1 MALISGVFFPQSPPS
16 VPDAVLGATGT
27 TPPIRTAPGLPRIY
41 ALRKFYEFF
50 QFGMTTKSAKEI
62 IAAIKSGHKPTA
74 GEKRVLELDYCKNH
88 IEYFIDSYGHIEDKQ
103 NQDGEFI
110 KPFKMWK
117 AQREALNSIVSH
129 RWNIILK
136 ARQLGF
142 SWLVMHIAAHLL
154 ITSYG
159 KLAIGLS
166 QSEKE
171 AKELVRRLTVILRY
185 MPELIAEKGN
195 IPNGWDGPIFDSTA
209 LTVTITFPN
218 GLESKFEAFPSA
230 PGAGRS
236 FTANLIILDEWAY
249 QQYAE
254 EIWGAAF
261 PTINSKF
268 GGMVIGLSTNQRGSF
283 FEQMFI
289 DPDNGFNKI
298 FIPWYA
304 DPSRDDAWYERTKR
318 MMGDSMTAEYPATID
333 EALEVPGGAFFP
345 EVKKDTH
352 ETKDELKGS
361 LRKYCAIDYGLDA
374 LAAIWI
380 NIDTKGNEQVYRCVK
395 EPNLTVSQAAE
406 LLLSRSAYD
415 GRIEWLAPD
424 DLWSRNRETGRTTAD
439 IFSDQGISLVK
450 VNRDLFNG
458 CIQMKEHLRV
468 PEEGKPKL
476 TFLYG
481 TSDKLIHDLQKI
493 QKDKH
498 KPTIYAKEP
507 HDLTHLPDALRYFC
521 TWWASPAANKAKAET
536 RKRWSADLIY
546 DWDHA
551 NKEMRELMREMYGEP
566 VR

>member
-1 MALISGVFFPQSPPS
+1 
-16 VPDAVLGATGT
+16 
-27 TPPIRTAPGLPRIY
+27 
-41 ALRKFYEFF
+41 
-50 QFGMTTKSAKEI
+50 MTTKSAKEVLESLR
-62 IAAIKSGHKPTA
+62 AGKAITK
-74 GEKRVLELDYCKNH
+74 GEARILELDYCKNN
-88 IEYFIDSYGHIEDKQ
+88 IEYFIDKYGHIEDKQ

-110 KPFKMWK
+110 KPFSMWK
-117 AQREALNSIVSH
+117 EQREALKSIIAH

-171 AKELVRRLTVILRY
+171 AKELVRRLAVIFRY

-195 IPNGWDGPIFDSTA
+195 IPEDWDGPVFDSTA
-209 LTVTITFPN
+209 LSVTVTFPN

-236 FTANLIILDEWAY
+236 FTANLIIIDEWAY

-268 GGMVIGLSTNQRGSF
+268 GGKVIGLSTNQRGSF
-283 FEQMFI
+283 FESMFI
-289 DPDNGFNKI
+289 DPDNGFNKV

-304 DPSRDDAWYERTKR
+304 DPSRDEEWYERTKR
-318 MMGDSMTAEYPATID
+318 MMGDSMTAEYPATIE

-352 ETKDELKGS
+352 ETKEELTGYLK
-361 LRKYCAIDYGLDA
+361 RYCAIDYGLDS

-380 NIDTKGNEQVYRCVK
+380 QVDTKGREQVYRSLREK
-395 EPNLTVSQAAE
+395 DLTASQAAK
-406 LLLSRSAYD
+406 LLISRSANEHID
-415 GRIEWLAPD
+415 MWLAPD
-424 DLWSRNRETGRTTAD
+424 DLWSRNRDTGKTTAE
-439 IFSDQGISLVK
+439 IFYSEGVPLVK
-450 VNRDLFNG
+450 VARDKVNG
-458 CIQMKEHLRV
+458 CIQMKEHLVLR
-468 PEEGKPKL
+468 EDGKPRL

-481 TSDKLIHDLQKI
+481 TSDELIKHLQKI
-493 QKDKH
+493 QKDKR
-498 KPTIYAKEP
+498 KTVVYAEEP
-507 HDLTHLPDALRYFC
+507 HELTHYPDALRYFC
-521 TWWASPAANKAKAET
+521 TWWVSPAAEKQ
-536 RKRWSADLIY
+536 RKDTGKKWTKDLLE
-546 DWDHA
+546 DWDRG
-551 NKEMRELMREMYGEP
+551 NKEMRQLMRELYGEP

>member
-1 MALISGVFFPQSPPS
+1 
-16 VPDAVLGATGT
+16 
-27 TPPIRTAPGLPRIY
+27 
-41 ALRKFYEFF
+41 
-50 QFGMTTKSAKEI
+50 MTTKSAKEI
-62 IAAIKSGHKPTA
+62 RAAIKAGHRPTV
-74 GEKRVLELDYCKNH
+74 GEQRVLELDYCRTH
-88 IEYFIDSYGHIEDKQ
+88 IEYFIDTYGHIEDKQ

-110 KPFKMWK
+110 KPFKMWDE
-117 AQREALNSIVSH
+117 QRRALHDIEAS
-129 RWNIILK
+129 RWSIILK

-154 ITSYG
+154 VTSYG

-171 AKELVRRLTVILRY
+171 AKELVRRLAVILRY

-236 FTANLIILDEWAY
+236 FTANLIIIDEWAY

-268 GGMVIGLSTNQRGSF
+268 GGKVIGLSTNQRGSF
-283 FEQMFI
+283 FERMFL
-289 DPDNGFNKI
+289 DPDNGFTKI

-304 DPSRDDAWYERTKR
+304 DPSRDDEWYERTKR
-318 MMGDSMTAEYPATID
+318 MMGDSMTAEYPATVE

-345 EVKKDTH
+345 EVKRDTH
-352 ETKDELKGS
+352 ETKEELTGV
-361 LRKYCAIDYGLDA
+361 LRTYCAIDYGLDA
-374 LAAIWI
+374 LAAIWVH
-380 NIDTKGNEQVYRCVK
+380 IDTKGNEQVYRCVK

-415 GRIEWLAPD
+415 GYIQWLAPD
-424 DLWSRNRETGRTTAD
+424 DLWNRRQETGKSAAD
-439 IFSDQGISLVK
+439 IFLENGISLIK
-450 VNRDLFNG
+450 VNRDMFNG

-468 PEEGKPKL
+468 PEEGKPKI

-481 TSDKLIHDLQKI
+481 TCDKLINDLQKI
-493 QKDKH
+493 QKDKN
-498 KPTIYAKEP
+498 KTTIYAKDP

-521 TWWASPAANKAKAET
+521 TWWASPAAAEV
-536 RKRWSADLIY
+536 RKSTGRRWSQDYLD
-546 DWDHA
+546 DWDNA
-551 NKEMRELMREMYGEP
+551 NEEMRQLMRELYGEP